1 MMNRYLIESPHT
13 AQDCHSVVEQVRAA
27 GYLHNF
33 DWGCLSGVHCGWAII
48 EAESEEQAHMAVP
61 AIVRRKARVVKL
73 NRFDPIEDQAV
84 HRP

>member
-1 MMNRYLIESPHT
+1 
-13 AQDCHSVVEQVRAA
+13 VVEQVRAA

-33 DWGCLSGVHCGWAII
+33 DWGCQSGVHCGWAII

-84 HRP
+84 HRL